1 MFAYQQYVNSFAT
14 YSYVFMLLFLDK
26 MMRDMLKISYMAAMG
41 EGLDKYRDKK
51 NGGYSHI
58 LRSRIVSLLISNKK
72 LMMYKVIQCYFI
84 CISFISFLG

>member
-1 MFAYQQYVNSFAT
+1 MI
-14 YSYVFMLLFLDK
+14 
-26 MMRDMLKISYMAAMG
+26 RDMLKISYMAAMG
-41 EGLDKYRDKK
+41 EGLDKYRYK

>member
-1 MFAYQQYVNSFAT
+1 
-14 YSYVFMLLFLDK
+14 

-41 EGLDKYRDKK
+41 EGLDKYRYKK

>member
-1 MFAYQQYVNSFAT
+1 
-14 YSYVFMLLFLDK
+14 
-26 MMRDMLKISYMAAMG
+26 MMRDMLSIASWLPWG

>member
-1 MFAYQQYVNSFAT
+1 
-14 YSYVFMLLFLDK
+14 
-26 MMRDMLKISYMAAMG
+26 MMRDMLKVSTWLPWGKAWTNI
-41 EGLDKYRDKK
+41 DTKK